1 MQTEDLIPA
10 DDRKP
15 SDDRK
20 PADDRISPEDLIP
33 AGEFCTW
40 HHIEFSFIRVL
51 HESGLIGMINKEGA
65 PFLSSNDLPDLEK
78 FVRWHYELAINP
90 EGIEALSH
98 LLTRFNG
105 LQEEVRYLRNKL
117 QRFEGGP
124 GNHAYADVD

>member
-10 DDRKP
+10 DDH
-15 SDDRK
+15 K
-20 PADDRISPEDLIP
+20 PAEDLIS

-51 HESGLIGMINKEGA
+51 HDSGLIGMTNKEGE
-65 PFLSSNDLPDLEK
+65 PFLSAEDLPDLEK

-98 LLTRFNG
+98 LLMRVDG
-105 LQEEVRYLRNKL
+105 LQQEIRSLRNKL
-117 QRFEGGP
+117 QRYEGGA
-124 GNHAYADVD
+124 GNHDYSEAD